1 MTRIVRGRRVI
12 VAHNIRYYYYFLT
25 RSHFQIGT
33 GATRHKPKKLN
44 ENNRNTRTSYL
55 KEHAKLKTIIT
66 NVASCCVVQKTK
78 IMYLTRF

>member
-33 GATRHKPKKLN
+33 GATKTQDKKIK
-44 ENNRNTRTSYL
+44 R
-55 KEHAKLKTIIT
+55 K
-66 NVASCCVVQKTK
+66 Q
-78 IMYLTRF
+78 